1 MLQVYNSLTKQKEV
15 FKPIEPGRV
24 TMYSCGPTVYDHA
37 HIGNLRAYLF
47 ADLLQRTLRNI
58 EDYKVRWVMNITDVD
73 DKMIERSHVDY
84 ATDEPMQALG
94 KLADKYTDIFIDD
107 LEQVGV
113 HRPDIAKLPRATDH
127 IAEMQDIIRGLMQ
140 EGIAYES
147 NGSIYFSLSKYQAA
161 GKNYAVLSDVHFEG
175 NSRVID
181 DQDQK
186 EGVGDFALWKAVK
199 AGEPEWQ
206 FELNGV
212 QLPGRPGW
220 HIECSAMSTEYL
232 GRPFDIHTGG
242 IDLKFPHHT
251 NEIAQSGGDLAH
263 YFLHNEFLNVS
274 GEKMAKSAGNFYKL
288 ADVADAMAFRL
299 LVMSAHYRTKMEFS
313 LDNIESA
320 RQRLNNL
327 REFVYK
333 NQYSTELKDG
343 SAVIDTFRRD
353 FTAALRDDLNTPL
366 AFAALAAMERDGL
379 RVLGAVEAVEWADR
393 VLGLGLVE
401 EIMPFSGQ
409 ELTLQQAR
417 SRARAEGD
425 YAESDRLRDELTQIG
440 IMAEDTVEGSQY
452 WRSAQA

>member
-161 GKNYAVLSDVHFEG
+161 GKNYG
-175 NSRVID
+175 
-181 DQDQK
+181 
-186 EGVGDFALWKAVK
+186 
-199 AGEPEWQ
+199 
-206 FELNGV
+206 
-212 QLPGRPGW
+212 
-220 HIECSAMSTEYL
+220 ST
-232 GRPFDIHTGG
+232 
-242 IDLKFPHHT
+242 K
-251 NEIAQSGGDLAH
+251 
-263 YFLHNEFLNVS
+263 
-274 GEKMAKSAGNFYKL
+274 
-288 ADVADAMAFRL
+288 
-299 LVMSAHYRTKMEFS
+299 
-313 LDNIESA
+313 
-320 RQRLNNL
+320 
-327 REFVYK
+327 
-333 NQYSTELKDG
+333 
-343 SAVIDTFRRD
+343 
-353 FTAALRDDLNTPL
+353 
-366 AFAALAAMERDGL
+366 
-379 RVLGAVEAVEWADR
+379 
-393 VLGLGLVE
+393 
-401 EIMPFSGQ
+401 
-409 ELTLQQAR
+409 
-417 SRARAEGD
+417 
-425 YAESDRLRDELTQIG
+425 
-440 IMAEDTVEGSQY
+440 
-452 WRSAQA
+452 